1 MDSLL
6 PGSALEMLVLEVIAQ
21 GPSYGYEI
29 AQTVAGRSGG
39 TFEMKEGSLY
49 PALHR
54 LERHKFLKSLWRE
67 ADGRRRRK
75 YYELTDAGR
84 AELAS
89 RKQSWRRFAAGI
101 NGVLGSNEAG
111 CAETT

>member
-54 LERHKFLKSLWRE
+54 LERYKFLKSLWRE
-67 ADGRRRRK
+67 ADGRRRK

-89 RKQSWRRFAAGI
+89 RKQSWHRFAAAI
-101 NGVLGSNEAG
+101 NGVVGSNQAG
-111 CAETT
+111 WADAT

>member
-1 MDSLL
+1 MDSVLL
-6 PGSALEMLVLEVIAQ
+6 GSALEMLILEVIAQ

-39 TFEMKEGSLY
+39 NFEMKEGSLY

-54 LERHKFLKSLWRE
+54 LERQELLKSLWRE
-67 ADGRRRRK
+67 ADGRRRK

-89 RKQSWRRFAAGI
+89 RKQSWLRFAAGI
-101 NGVLGSNEAG
+101 NGVLGSNQTGWAK
-111 CAETT
+111 T

>member
-6 PGSALEMLVLEVIAQ
+6 AGSALEMLVLEVIAQ
-21 GPSYGYEI
+21 GPTYGYEI
-29 AQTVAGRSGG
+29 AQTVAARSDG

-54 LERHKFLKSLWRE
+54 LERQKLLRSMWRE
-67 ADGRRRRK
+67 ADGRRRK

-89 RKQSWRRFAAGI
+89 RKQSWARFAAGI
-101 NGVLGSNEAG
+101 NGVLGGNQAIP
-111 CAETT
+111 AEG